1 MSQALEGI
9 VVVDLS
15 REYWASLA
23 AALLGDFGARVIR
36 VEDLSTPARDP
47 GRDGVYPVDAVDSEA
62 RLIHRNKESVA
73 LALASEAGCD
83 LLGQLVSCADVLL
96 TDASPENRKDWGIA
110 DEDLLA
116 RRPELVYAVGSLAG
130 PLGPESSQPPLDEL
144 AAARSGVMYSL
155 PEPGQPPVNA
165 GAGQMYTSV
174 MLALGIV
181 TALHHRPETGEGQ
194 RVDASLLGGHMYAST
209 LTLDAYM
216 AMREDRL
223 AEPKARFDAANPMS
237 GISYP
242 SQDGR
247 WVTLTMPDTD
257 RWWPAF
263 SKIVGLAEDD
273 ERFDTH
279 EKRCGDSRLAMM
291 EALEGIFAT
300 RPAADWRADFDEQNL
315 SADIIERYDY
325 PAKDPNARDNRYVIE
340 LEDPELGKIKSLGFP
355 IHMSETPAQLHRPAP
370 AVGEDSEAVLKTLL
384 GLTAEEV
391 VDLRGKGAVGISD
404 RVS

>member
-1 MSQALEGI
+1 MSGVLEGI
-9 VVVDLS
+9 LVVDLS
-15 REYWASLA
+15 REFWASLA

-36 VEDLSTPARDP
+36 VEDLSLPARDP
-47 GRDGVYPVDAVDSEA
+47 ARDGLYPPEDFDSEA
-62 RLIHRNKESVA
+62 QLIHRNKESVA
-73 LALASEAGCD
+73 LFLADPAARK
-83 LLGQLVSCADVLL
+83 LLGELVACADVLI
-96 TDASPENRKDWGIA
+96 TDASAENLGEWGLA
-110 DEDLLA
+110 EEGLLSSRPDLI
-116 RRPELVYAVGSLAG
+116 YAVGSLAG
-130 PLGPESSQPPLDEL
+130 PLGAASVSPPLDEL
-144 AAARSGVMYSL
+144 AAARSGVMHSL

-174 MLALGIV
+174 MLALGVV
-181 TALHHRPETGEGQ
+181 TALHHRHSTGEGQ

-223 AEPKARFDAANPMS
+223 GEPRARFDAANPMS

-279 EKRCGDSRLAMM
+279 DKRCGESRLAMM
-291 EALEGIFAT
+291 HVLEEIFAT
-300 RPAADWRADFDEQNL
+300 RPAAEWRANFDEQNL

-325 PAKDPNARDNRYVIE
+325 PANDANARDNRYVIE
-340 LEDPELGKIKSLGFP
+340 LDHPQFGKFKSLGFP

-370 AVGEDSEAVLKTLL
+370 EVGGDTEAVLQSLL

-391 VDLRGKGAVGISD
+391 GELVGRSAVGIPG
-404 RVS
+404 

>member
-1 MSQALEGI
+1 
-9 VVVDLS
+9 
-15 REYWASLA
+15 
-23 AALLGDFGARVIR
+23 
-36 VEDLSTPARDP
+36 
-47 GRDGVYPVDAVDSEA
+47 
-62 RLIHRNKESVA
+62 
-73 LALASEAGCD
+73 
-83 LLGQLVSCADVLL
+83 
-96 TDASPENRKDWGIA
+96 
-110 DEDLLA
+110 
-116 RRPELVYAVGSLAG
+116 
-130 PLGPESSQPPLDEL
+130 
-144 AAARSGVMYSL
+144 
-155 PEPGQPPVNA
+155 
-165 GAGQMYTSV
+165 
-174 MLALGIV
+174 
-181 TALHHRPETGEGQ
+181 
-194 RVDASLLGGHMYAST
+194 
-209 LTLDAYM
+209 
-216 AMREDRL
+216 MREDRL
-223 AEPKARFDAANPMS
+223 SEQKARFDAANPMS

-247 WVTLTMPDTD
+247 WVTPTMPDTD

-291 EALEGIFAT
+291 EVLEGIFAT

>member
-1 MSQALEGI
+1 MSQVLEGI

-36 VEDLSTPARDP
+36 VEDLSTVARDP
-47 GRDGVYPVDAVDSEA
+47 GRDGIYPVDALGSEA

-73 LALASEAGCD
+73 LALADDAGRD

-96 TDASPENRKDWGIA
+96 TDAAPASLKAWGLS
-110 DEDLLA
+110 DEDLLTA
-116 RRPELVYAVGSLAG
+116 RPEFIYAVGSLAG
-130 PLGPESSQPPLDEL
+130 PEGPASTQPPLDEL

-181 TALHHRPETGEGQ
+181 TALHHRHETGEGQ

-223 AEPKARFDAANPMS
+223 GEPRRRFDAANPMS

-263 SKIVGLAEDD
+263 SKIVGLNEDD

-279 EKRCGDSRLAMM
+279 EKRCGDARLAMM
-291 EALEGIFAT
+291 EVLEGIFAT
-300 RPAADWRADFDEQNL
+300 RPAAEWRASFDAQNL

-325 PAKDPNARDNRYVIE
+325 PAVDPNARKNRYVIE
-340 LEDPELGKIKSLGFP
+340 LDDPKLGKIKSLGFP
-355 IHMSETPAQLHRPAP
+355 IHMSDTPAQLHRPAP
-370 AVGEDSEAVLKTLL
+370 AVGEDSEAILKTLL

-391 VDLRGKGAVGISD
+391 GELVGRSTVGIPGS
-404 RVS
+404 VS